1 MGLFDAI
8 WSSLNDTVGWGFQAY
23 DNYQENRNFAQ
34 NVALSNRQLDLAEKE
49 YYSNLDIMNKNF
61 GLQQEAFNY
70 NKAQADLTRQREDNA
85 FQRRVQDYV
94 NSGFSPLAA
103 QGVAS
108 SSPSPTLTAPQLD
121 PSGVNQATV
130 NRLTAYQNKIASNN
144 QTAQLK
150 LQQQQLRLAQLETVK
165 EMASS
170 IFSIRGQI
178 LNNDKLKVETDW
190 YKIHGFRDQTFQ
202 TLISDFIN
210 GFGDSFGGNTRDL
223 GKWSGDK
230 LQDGWNKML
239 KGALGLG
246 LGNKNS
252 SSSSSGSV
260 PPLIQATNSRGEHIT
275 EKTFYNT
282 VSDIEKLFQKG
293 NIEKIDV
300 KKLKKLADN
309 IGWKGVSYTLP
320 DNATK
325 LSSNTYQQLR
335 QSFNKYLEEF
345 NKLSP
350 EFKSTMIDNLIKAW
364 NRF

>member
-1 MGLFDAI
+1 MFGIFDGL
-8 WSSLNDTVGWGFQAY
+8 LNFTASMEQ
-23 DNYQENRNFAQ
+23 DNTNAWIASINNKVAQE
-34 NVALSNRQLDLAEKE
+34 QLALAEKE
-49 YYSNLDIMNKNF
+49 YYSNVDIMNKNF

-70 NKAQADLTRQREDNA
+70 NKAQAELTRQREDNA

-108 SSPSPTLTAPQLD
+108 SSQAPTLTAPQLD
-121 PSGVNQATV
+121 PSGVNQATA
-130 NRLTAYQNKIASNN
+130 NRLSAYQNKIASNN

-150 LQQQQLRLAQLETVK
+150 LQQQQLKLAQLETVK

-178 LNNDKLKVETDW
+178 LNNDKLNAETDW
-190 YKIHGFRDQTFQ
+190 YKVHGFRDQTFQ
-202 TLISDFIN
+202 TLVSDFIN
-210 GFGDSFGGNTRDL
+210 GFGNSFGGNTRDL
-223 GKWSGDK
+223 GKWTGDK

-252 SSSSSGSV
+252 SGSSSGSV
-260 PPLIQATNSRGEHIT
+260 SPLIQATNSSGKQIT

-282 VSDIEKLFQKG
+282 VSDIEKLLQKN

-309 IGWKGVSYTLP
+309 IGWKGVSNTLP

-325 LSSNTYQQLR
+325 LSANTYQQLR
-335 QSFNKYLEEF
+335 HSFNIYLEEF

-350 EFKSTMIDNLIKAW
+350 EFKTSMINNLIKAW

>member
-1 MGLFDAI
+1 MFGIIPSVVNYFSQESANTTNQYI
-8 WSSLNDTVGWGFQAY
+8 AKLNNQISK
-23 DNYQENRNFAQ
+23 E
-34 NVALSNRQLDLAEKE
+34 QLALAEKE
-49 YYSNLDIMNKNF
+49 YYSNVDIMNKNF
-61 GLQQEAFNY
+61 GLEQEAFNY
-70 NKAQADLTRQREDNA
+70 NKAQAELTKQREDNA

-103 QGVAS
+103 QGAAS
-108 SSPSPTLTAPQLD
+108 SSQAPTLTAPHLD
-121 PSGVNQATV
+121 PSGVNQATA
-130 NRLTAYQNKIASNN
+130 NRLTAFQNRIASNN

-150 LQQQQLRLAQLETVK
+150 LQQQQLKLAQLDTVK

-170 IFSIRGQI
+170 IFSIRGQM
-178 LNNDKLKVETDW
+178 LNNDKLNAETDW

-202 TLISDFIN
+202 TLVSDFIN

-230 LQDGWNKML
+230 LQNGWNKML

-260 PPLIQATNSRGEHIT
+260 SSLIQATNSSGEQIT

-282 VSDIEKLFQKG
+282 VSDIEKLFQKN
-293 NIEKIDV
+293 NIENIDV

-325 LSSNTYQQLR
+325 LSPNTYQELR

-350 EFKSTMIDNLIKAW
+350 EFKSTMIDNLLKAW
-364 NRF
+364 DRF

>member
-8 WSSLNDTVGWGFQAY
+8 WNSLSDTVGWGFQIY
-23 DNYQENRNFAQ
+23 DNYQENRNFSANQ
-34 NVALSNRQLDLAEKE
+34 ALSNRQLDLAEKE
-49 YYSNLDIMNKNF
+49 YYSNVDIMNRNF
-61 GLQQEAFNY
+61 GLQQEVFNY
-70 NKAQADLTRQREDNA
+70 NKQQAELTRQREDNA
-85 FQRRVQDYV
+85 FQRRVADYV
-94 NSGFSPLAA
+94 KSGFSPLAA
-103 QGVAS
+103 QGAAGS
-108 SSPSPTLTAPQLD
+108 SQAPILTAPQLD
-121 PSGVNQATV
+121 PSGVNQATS
-130 NRLTAYQNKIASNN
+130 NRLSAYQNKIASNN

-150 LQQQQLRLAQLETVK
+150 LQQQQLKLAQLETVK

-178 LNNDKLKVETDW
+178 LSNDKLKAETDW

-230 LQDGWNKML
+230 LQKGWNNML

-246 LGNKNS
+246 LGNKNKNG
-252 SSSSSGSV
+252 SSSGSV
-260 PPLIQATNSRGEHIT
+260 SPLIQVTNSSGEQIT

-282 VSDIEKLFQKG
+282 VSDIEKLFQK
-293 NIEKIDV
+293 NDIEKIDV
-300 KKLKKLADN
+300 KKLRKLANN
-309 IGWKGVSYTLP
+309 IGWKGVSNTLP
-320 DNATK
+320 DNANK
-325 LSSNTYQQLR
+325 LSANTYQQLR

-350 EFKSTMIDNLIKAW
+350 EFKGTMVDKLIKAW

>member
-1 MGLFDAI
+1 MFGIIPAI
-8 WSSLNDTVGWGFQAY
+8 A
-23 DNYQENRNFAQ
+23 NYFSQENTNTTNQYIAQ
-34 NVALSNRQLDLAEKE
+34 LNNKIAEEQLALAEKE
-49 YYSNLDIMNKNF
+49 YYSNVDIMNKNF

-70 NKAQADLTRQREDNA
+70 NKAQAELTRQREDNA

-108 SSPSPTLTAPQLD
+108 SSQAPTLTAPQLD
-121 PSGVNQATV
+121 PSGVNQATA
-130 NRLTAYQNKIASNN
+130 NRLTAFQSKIASNN

-150 LQQQQLRLAQLETVK
+150 LQQQQLKLAQLETVK

-178 LNNDKLKVETDW
+178 LNNDKLKAETDW

-202 TLISDFIN
+202 TLVSDFIN
-210 GFGDSFGGNTRDL
+210 GFGDSFSGNVRDL

-246 LGNKNS
+246 LGNKDNS
-252 SSSSSGSV
+252 SSSSRSV
-260 PPLIQATNSRGEHIT
+260 SPLIQATNSSGVQIT

-293 NIEKIDV
+293 NIEKINVD
-300 KKLKKLADN
+300 KLRKLADN
-309 IGWKGVSYTLP
+309 IGWKGVSNTLP

-325 LSSNTYQQLR
+325 LSANTYHQLQ
-335 QSFNKYLEEF
+335 QSFQKYLEEF

-350 EFKSTMIDNLIKAW
+350 QFKSTMIDNLIKAW